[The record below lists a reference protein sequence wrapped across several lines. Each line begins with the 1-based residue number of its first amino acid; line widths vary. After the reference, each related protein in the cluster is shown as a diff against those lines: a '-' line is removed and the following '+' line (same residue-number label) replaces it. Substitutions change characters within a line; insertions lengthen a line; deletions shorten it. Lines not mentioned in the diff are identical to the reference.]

1 MKLRKKAKKKGI
13 TFETCL
19 ACGVK
24 NTKEN
29 KQRFNKGEALDL
41 IAEADKDIEVRSDP
55 TNTRLSEKFIKEQ
68 EEAEKKYLD
77 NYYKEETNEV

>member
-1 MKLRKKAKKKGI
+1 MKLKKREKKKGL

-19 ACGVK
+19 AFGVK

-41 IAEADKDIEVRSDP
+41 IVEADKDIEVKSDP
-55 TNTRLSEKFIKEQ
+55 TNTKLSNKFMKEQ
-68 EEAEKKYLD
+68 EEAEQKYLEE
-77 NYYKEETNEV
+77 YYKDTE